1 MVTAFVFA
9 GGGSLGAIQVGAL
22 RELVRAGERPDFV
35 VGASVGAL
43 NACFFA
49 ARPDSTGVDALE
61 SIWRG
66 LKRNDV
72 FPLTWTS
79 ALGWFRGAGSLFE
92 SRALRGLIER
102 HLPVRN
108 LEDTALPVH
117 VVATNLNGAAVCLSR
132 GPAVEAVLAS
142 TAIPI
147 AFPSVRIS
155 DDHLMDGAI
164 AGNTPLL
171 TAAEL
176 GATRIIVL
184 QTGYACSMDGPPN
197 GAVARGMHALTL
209 LIANQMERDLRLIGG
224 KVDVHVA
231 PHLCPLD
238 VSPFNFDQ
246 SSALIERA
254 SLQTRAW
261 LDAGGLAHCT
271 SAAELEHDHTSM
283 PMPPAAGGYDVVSYF
298 RGDAKPVMGSLDFTA
313 THDGKTYLFAT
324 AANRDAFAADPTR
337 FAPQY
342 DGRCAYAM
350 ANNADVKGDPRYY
363 RVEGGRLFFNLNAH
377 IHEQWQRDM
386 DNFIRRAD
394 ARWSATRA
402 RPGLSKERSRDGA

>member
-49 ARPDSTGVDALE
+49 ARPDTVGVEALE
-61 SIWRG
+61 EIWRG
-66 LKRNDV
+66 LKRNDI
-72 FPLTWTS
+72 FPFTLRS
-79 ALGWFRGAGSLFE
+79 AMGWLRGAGSLFQ
-92 SRALRGLIER
+92 STALRGLIER
-102 HLPVRN
+102 HLPLRN
-108 LEDTALPVH
+108 LEDAALPVH
-117 VVATNLNGAAVCLSR
+117 VVATSLNGATVCLSR
-132 GPAVEAVLAS
+132 GPAVDAVLAS
-142 TAIPI
+142 AAIPI
-147 AFPSVRIS
+147 AFPSVRIG

-164 AGNTPLL
+164 AGNTPIL

-184 QTGYACSMDGPPN
+184 QTGYACSIDGPPT

-209 LIANQMERDLRLIGG
+209 LIANQMERDLQLLGG

-246 SSALIERA
+246 SAALIERA

-261 LDAGGLAHCT
+261 LDAGGLSHST
-271 SAAELEHDHTSM
+271 SPADLEHDHAAM
-283 PMPPAAGGYDVVSYF
+283 MIGPPAVGGYDVVSYF
-298 RGDAKPVMGSLDFTA
+298 ADGQAPVMGSPEFT
-313 THDGKTYLFAT
+313 GKHEGKMYLFAN
-324 AANRDAFAADPTR
+324 AANRDTFVADAER
-337 FAPQY
+337 FASQY
-342 DGRCAYAM
+342 GGRCAYAM
-350 ANNADVKGDPRYY
+350 AHGSDVKGDPRIY
-363 RVEGGRLFFNLNAH
+363 RVEDGRRFFNLDAR
-377 IHEQWQRDM
+377 IHAQWERDM
-386 DNFIRRAD
+386 ANHIRRAD
-394 ARWSATRA
+394 ARWIATHVKQEA
-402 RPGLSKERSRDGA
+402 